1 MRVKRWLL
9 AGIALCL
16 LTGMRDPFK
25 PPEDLCRISELS
37 QWRYQ
42 GMVGRGER
50 IIGVIKDGQKKW
62 RRVQQNDVL
71 ENGWTILQLTPDVL
85 TLGTGTNCEPPQWL
99 WQRQGDTNEAMDSRT
114 TVDAD
119 TRRTGG
125 KAQKVTLMVD
135 DVPVAQVLQAL
146 AEQEKLNLVVSP
158 DVSGTVSLHLT
169 DVPWKQ
175 ALQTVVKSAGLI
187 TRQEGNILS
196 VHSIAWQ
203 NNNIARQEAEQARA
217 QANLPLEN
225 RSITLQYADAGELA
239 KAGEKLLSAKGSM
252 TVDKRTNR
260 LLLRDNKTA
269 LSALEQ
275 WVAQMDLPVGQV
287 ELSAHIVTIN
297 EKSLRELGVK
307 WTLADAQHA
316 GGVGQV
322 TTLGSDLSVATAT
335 THVGFNI
342 GRINGRLLDL
352 ELSALEQKQQL
363 DIIASP
369 RLLASH
375 LQPASIKQGSEIP
388 YQVSS
393 GESGATSVEFKE
405 AVLGMEVTPTVL
417 QKGRIRLKL
426 HISQNVPG
434 QVLQQADGEVLA
446 IDKQEIET
454 QVEVK
459 SGETLALGG
468 IFTRKNKSG
477 QDSVPLLGDIPWFGQ
492 LFRHDGKE
500 DERRELVVFITP
512 RLVSSE

>member
-1 MRVKRWLL
+1 MKQWIAALL
-9 AGIALCL
+9 LMLIPGVQAA
-16 LTGMRDPFK
+16 K
-25 PPEDLCRISELS
+25 P
-37 QWRYQ
+37 
-42 GMVGRGER
+42 
-50 IIGVIKDGQKKW
+50 
-62 RRVQQNDVL
+62 
-71 ENGWTILQLTPDVL
+71 
-85 TLGTGTNCEPPQWL
+85 
-99 WQRQGDTNEAMDSRT
+99 
-114 TVDAD
+114 
-119 TRRTGG
+119 
-125 KAQKVTLMVD
+125 QKVTLMVD

-275 WVAQMDLPVGQV
+275 WVAQMDVPVGQV
-287 ELSAHIVTIN
+287 ELAAHIVSMSET
-297 EKSLRELGVK
+297 SLRELGVK
-307 WTLADAQHA
+307 WSLADASSPP
-316 GGVGQV
+316 GPGKF
-322 TTLGSDLSVATAT
+322 TTLSSNLAVGDASTRA
-335 THVGFNI
+335 GFNI
-342 GRINGRLLDL
+342 GRISGRLLEL
-352 ELSALEQKQQL
+352 ELSALEQRQQV

-375 LQPASIKQGSEIP
+375 MQPASIKQGSEIP

-417 QKGRIRLKL
+417 HHDRVRLKL
-426 HISQNVPG
+426 RISENTPG
-434 QVLQQADGEVLA
+434 QVLKQENGEALA

-454 QVEVK
+454 QVEMK

-468 IFTRKNKSG
+468 IFAQKNKTSRDG
-477 QDSVPLLGDIPWFGQ
+477 IPLLSDIPWLGQ
-492 LFRHDGKE
+492 LFRRDGK
-500 DERRELVVFITP
+500 DNERRELVVFITP
-512 RLVSSE
+512 RILAVH

>member
-42 GMVGRGER
+42 GMVGRGE
-50 IIGVIKDGQKKW
+50 
-62 RRVQQNDVL
+62 
-71 ENGWTILQLTPDVL
+71 
-85 TLGTGTNCEPPQWL
+85 
-99 WQRQGDTNEAMDSRT
+99 
-114 TVDAD
+114 
-119 TRRTGG
+119 
-125 KAQKVTLMVD
+125 
-135 DVPVAQVLQAL
+135 
-146 AEQEKLNLVVSP
+146 
-158 DVSGTVSLHLT
+158 
-169 DVPWKQ
+169 
-175 ALQTVVKSAGLI
+175 
-187 TRQEGNILS
+187 
-196 VHSIAWQ
+196 
-203 NNNIARQEAEQARA
+203 
-217 QANLPLEN
+217 
-225 RSITLQYADAGELA
+225 
-239 KAGEKLLSAKGSM
+239 
-252 TVDKRTNR
+252 
-260 LLLRDNKTA
+260 
-269 LSALEQ
+269 
-275 WVAQMDLPVGQV
+275 
-287 ELSAHIVTIN
+287 
-297 EKSLRELGVK
+297 
-307 WTLADAQHA
+307 
-316 GGVGQV
+316 
-322 TTLGSDLSVATAT
+322 
-335 THVGFNI
+335 
-342 GRINGRLLDL
+342 RINGRLLDL

>member
-1 MRVKRWLL
+1 M
-9 AGIALCL
+9 
-16 LTGMRDPFK
+16 
-25 PPEDLCRISELS
+25 
-37 QWRYQ
+37 
-42 GMVGRGER
+42 
-50 IIGVIKDGQKKW
+50 
-62 RRVQQNDVL
+62 
-71 ENGWTILQLTPDVL
+71 
-85 TLGTGTNCEPPQWL
+85 
-99 WQRQGDTNEAMDSRT
+99 
-114 TVDAD
+114 
-119 TRRTGG
+119 
-125 KAQKVTLMVD
+125 
-135 DVPVAQVLQAL
+135 
-146 AEQEKLNLVVSP
+146 
-158 DVSGTVSLHLT
+158 
-169 DVPWKQ
+169 
-175 ALQTVVKSAGLI
+175 
-187 TRQEGNILS
+187 
-196 VHSIAWQ
+196 
-203 NNNIARQEAEQARA
+203 
-217 QANLPLEN
+217 
-225 RSITLQYADAGELA
+225 
-239 KAGEKLLSAKGSM
+239 
-252 TVDKRTNR
+252 
-260 LLLRDNKTA
+260 
-269 LSALEQ
+269 
-275 WVAQMDLPVGQV
+275 
-287 ELSAHIVTIN
+287 
-297 EKSLRELGVK
+297 K
-307 WTLADAQHA
+307 WTLADAQQT

-363 DIIASP
+363 DIIANP

>member
-1 MRVKRWLL
+1 M
-9 AGIALCL
+9 
-16 LTGMRDPFK
+16 
-25 PPEDLCRISELS
+25 
-37 QWRYQ
+37 
-42 GMVGRGER
+42 
-50 IIGVIKDGQKKW
+50 
-62 RRVQQNDVL
+62 
-71 ENGWTILQLTPDVL
+71 
-85 TLGTGTNCEPPQWL
+85 
-99 WQRQGDTNEAMDSRT
+99 
-114 TVDAD
+114 
-119 TRRTGG
+119 
-125 KAQKVTLMVD
+125 
-135 DVPVAQVLQAL
+135 
-146 AEQEKLNLVVSP
+146 
-158 DVSGTVSLHLT
+158 
-169 DVPWKQ
+169 
-175 ALQTVVKSAGLI
+175 
-187 TRQEGNILS
+187 
-196 VHSIAWQ
+196 
-203 NNNIARQEAEQARA
+203 
-217 QANLPLEN
+217 
-225 RSITLQYADAGELA
+225 
-239 KAGEKLLSAKGSM
+239 
-252 TVDKRTNR
+252 
-260 LLLRDNKTA
+260 
-269 LSALEQ
+269 
-275 WVAQMDLPVGQV
+275 
-287 ELSAHIVTIN
+287 
-297 EKSLRELGVK
+297 K
-307 WTLADAQHA
+307 WTLADAQQA

-468 IFTRKNKSG
+468 ILPVKINRVRIAYRCLATFPGSG
-477 QDSVPLLGDIPWFGQ
+477 NYFVMTEKKMNDAS
-492 LFRHDGKE
+492 
-500 DERRELVVFITP
+500 
-512 RLVSSE
+512 

>member
-1 MRVKRWLL
+1 MKQWIAALL
-9 AGIALCL
+9 LMLIPGVQAA
-16 LTGMRDPFK
+16 K
-25 PPEDLCRISELS
+25 P
-37 QWRYQ
+37 
-42 GMVGRGER
+42 
-50 IIGVIKDGQKKW
+50 
-62 RRVQQNDVL
+62 
-71 ENGWTILQLTPDVL
+71 
-85 TLGTGTNCEPPQWL
+85 
-99 WQRQGDTNEAMDSRT
+99 
-114 TVDAD
+114 
-119 TRRTGG
+119 
-125 KAQKVTLMVD
+125 QKVTLMVD

-203 NNNIARQEAEQARA
+203 NDNIARQEAEQ
-217 QANLPLEN
+217 
-225 RSITLQYADAGELA
+225 
-239 KAGEKLLSAKGSM
+239 KLLSAKGSM

>member
-1 MRVKRWLL
+1 M
-9 AGIALCL
+9 
-16 LTGMRDPFK
+16 
-25 PPEDLCRISELS
+25 
-37 QWRYQ
+37 
-42 GMVGRGER
+42 
-50 IIGVIKDGQKKW
+50 IIIQAA
-62 RRVQQNDVL
+62 Q
-71 ENGWTILQLTPDVL
+71 
-85 TLGTGTNCEPPQWL
+85 
-99 WQRQGDTNEAMDSRT
+99 A
-114 TVDAD
+114 
-119 TRRTGG
+119 G
-125 KAQKVTLMVD
+125 KAQNVTLMVD

-146 AEQEKLNLVVSP
+146 AEQERKNMVISP
-158 DVSGTVSLHLT
+158 DVSGSVSLHLT
-169 DVPWKQ
+169 NVPWAL
-175 ALQTVVKSAGLI
+175 ALQTVAKSAGLVL
-187 TRQEGNILS
+187 RQEGAILH
-196 VHSIAWQ
+196 VQTAARQ
-203 NNNIARQEAEQARA
+203 QEMIARQEAERA
-217 QANLPLEN
+217 QQQATMPLEN
-225 RSITLQYADAGELA
+225 RNISLQYADAAELA
-239 KAGEKLLSAKGSM
+239 KVGEKLLSAKGSI

-260 LLLRDNKTA
+260 LLLRDNTVA
-269 LSALEQ
+269 LATLEK
-275 WVAQMDLPVGQV
+275 WVEQMDLPVSQV
-287 ELSAHIVTIN
+287 ELAAHIVTIN

-307 WTLADAQHA
+307 WTLADAQQA
-316 GGVGQV
+316 GGVGDV
-322 TTLGSDLSVATAT
+322 TTMTTDLSVAAAT
-335 THVGFNI
+335 TRVGFNI

-426 HISQNVPG
+426 RISQNMPG

-468 IFTRKNKSG
+468 IFSQKKKSG
-477 QDSVPLLGDIPWFGQ
+477 KDSVPLLGDIPWLGHF
-492 LFRHDGKE
+492 FSHDGKE

-512 RLVSSE
+512 RLVSTE

>member
-1 MRVKRWLL
+1 MLIPGVQ
-9 AGIALCL
+9 AA
-16 LTGMRDPFK
+16 K
-25 PPEDLCRISELS
+25 P
-37 QWRYQ
+37 
-42 GMVGRGER
+42 
-50 IIGVIKDGQKKW
+50 
-62 RRVQQNDVL
+62 
-71 ENGWTILQLTPDVL
+71 
-85 TLGTGTNCEPPQWL
+85 
-99 WQRQGDTNEAMDSRT
+99 
-114 TVDAD
+114 
-119 TRRTGG
+119 
-125 KAQKVTLMVD
+125 QKVTLMVD

-342 GRINGRLLDL
+342 GRINGRLL
-352 ELSALEQKQQL
+352 
-363 DIIASP
+363 
-369 RLLASH
+369 ASH